1 MPQRGLPVAEESSM
15 PVMKAFHT
23 LSEWLDYA
31 CGGICVV
38 CVAGMVIL
46 TGLQIVCRLWF
57 TALAWSEELTRYLM
71 VWATFLGAGCVYR
84 RSGHISVT
92 VVRALFPASC
102 QKAMVICCHLL
113 CGVFFLAAVSYG
125 IDYMG
130 MQSRQLSAA
139 LRIPMSWVYLAIPIG
154 CGIMALNV
162 LDLLLKM
169 LPNGSRDEEGA
180 A

>member
-1 MPQRGLPVAEESSM
+1 MA
-15 PVMKAFHT
+15 VMQGFHK

-31 CGGICVV
+31 CGGV
-38 CVAGMVIL
+38 CIVCLASMVIL
-46 TGLQIVCRLWF
+46 TGLQIVCRIWF

-71 VWATFLGAGCVYR
+71 VWATFLGASCVYR

-92 VVRALFPASC
+92 VIQALFPPSC
-102 QKAMVICCHLL
+102 QKAMQACCHLL
-113 CGVFFLAAVSYG
+113 CGAFFLAAVSYG
-125 IDYMG
+125 VDYMG

-154 CGIMALNV
+154 CGIMALHV
-162 LDLLLKM
+162 LGLLLQM
-169 LPNGSRDEEGA
+169 LPVGGNGREDA

>member
-1 MPQRGLPVAEESSM
+1 M
-15 PVMKAFHT
+15 PVMKAFHK

-31 CGGICVV
+31 CGGVCVV

-46 TGLQIVCRLWF
+46 TGLQIACRIWF

-71 VWATFLGAGCVYR
+71 VWATFLGASCVYR

-92 VVRALFPASC
+92 VVRALFPVSC
-102 QKAMVICCHLL
+102 QKAMEVCCHLL
-113 CGVFFLAAVSYG
+113 CGAFFLTAVLYG

-154 CGIMALNV
+154 CGIMAFHV

-169 LPNGSRDEEGA
+169 LPAGGKSEGGA

>member
-1 MPQRGLPVAEESSM
+1 
-15 PVMKAFHT
+15 MKVFHK

-31 CGGICVV
+31 CGMVCVV
-38 CVAGMVIL
+38 CVASMVAL
-46 TGLQIVCRLWF
+46 TGAQIVCRIWF
-57 TALAWSEELTRYLM
+57 VALSWSEELTRYLM

-92 VVRALFPASC
+92 VIRALFPAPC
-102 QKAMVICCHLL
+102 RKAMEICCHLL
-113 CGVFFLAAVSYG
+113 CGAFFLAAVIYG

-139 LRIPMSWVYLAIPIG
+139 LRIPMSWVYLAIPTG
-154 CGIMALNV
+154 CGIMALHV

-169 LPNGSRDEEGA
+169 LPGHRGKEGA

>member
-1 MPQRGLPVAEESSM
+1 MAL
-15 PVMKAFHT
+15 MKAFHK
-23 LSEWLDYA
+23 LSEWLDYV

-46 TGLQIVCRLWF
+46 TGLQIACRLWF

-71 VWATFLGAGCVYR
+71 VWATFLGASCVYR

-92 VVRALFPASC
+92 VVQALFPASC
-102 QKAMVICCHLL
+102 QKLMQVCCHLL
-113 CGVFFLAAVSYG
+113 CGAFFIVAVMYG
-125 IDYMG
+125 LDYMG

-139 LRIPMSWVYLAIPIG
+139 LRIPMSWVYLAIPVG
-154 CGIMALNV
+154 CGLMAFHV
-162 LDLLLKM
+162 LDLLLRM
-169 LPNGSRDEEGA
+169 IPLGGNREGGA

>member
-1 MPQRGLPVAEESSM
+1 MA
-15 PVMKAFHT
+15 VMKAFHK

-31 CGGICVV
+31 CGGVCVV
-38 CVAGMVIL
+38 CVAAMVIL
-46 TGLQIVCRLWF
+46 TGAQIVCRVWF

-71 VWATFLGAGCVYR
+71 VWATFLGASCVYR

-92 VVRALFPASC
+92 VIRALFPVSC
-102 QKAMVICCHLL
+102 QRAMQVCCHLL
-113 CGVFFLAAVSYG
+113 CGAFCLAAVLYG

-154 CGIMALNV
+154 CGIMAFHV
-162 LDLLLKM
+162 VDLLLKM
-169 LPNGSRDEEGA
+169 LPGGA
-180 A
+180 DTEDAA